1 MDPVRIILITFM
13 CMNSYYI
20 YASLP
25 CSLGIIY
32 TIISQWI
39 KFFLNVIWLQK

>member
-13 CMNSYYI
+13 CMKSYYI

-25 CSLGIIY
+25 CSMGIIY
-32 TIISQWI
+32 TIASHWI
-39 KFFLNVIWLQK
+39 KVALNVI